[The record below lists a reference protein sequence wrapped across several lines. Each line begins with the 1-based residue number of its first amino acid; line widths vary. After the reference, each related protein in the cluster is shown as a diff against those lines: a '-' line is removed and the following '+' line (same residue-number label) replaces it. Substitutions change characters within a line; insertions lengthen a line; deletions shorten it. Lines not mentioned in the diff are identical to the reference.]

1 MRCHLHLTI
10 KKKKNNDKKALFGT
24 EKCVGKIEIMGVV
37 REECL

>member
-10 KKKKNNDKKALFGT
+10 KKNDKKALFST